1 MRTLAA
7 LTSPS
12 MSLPGRRGRA
22 EVPSLWRDYAVA
34 VYNFSFNLS
43 VQAKREMKQ
52 REEREQ
58 NKQVRETKIPNLTL
72 IVFRADFAA
81 RRSNARTSRCGRQT
95 GPSGPSPAGRWPR
108 VRQRADVPFRAPHR
122 PRWTAA
128 CAERPR
134 TFLPAGHANTRD
146 GVRVVVVVVVVV
158 VVNQREP
165 EELWGILS
173 TQRRLAVARRSS
185 DHGGVT
191 EYDAGEPEGAERLDS
206 HRVPGDDR
214 REGCG
219 GRSGGVEVVRA
230 KCVRCGIWQGVGR
243 QRKSKSRSKSAH
255 RPAHVRR

>member
-1 MRTLAA
+1 MRKTTKGIYAKQNILTHSRTDVRTLAA

-134 TFLPAGHANTRD
+134 TFLPAGALGDPQHAAPPR
-146 GVRVVVVVVVVV
+146 
-158 VVNQREP
+158 
-165 EELWGILS
+165 
-173 TQRRLAVARRSS
+173 
-185 DHGGVT
+185 
-191 EYDAGEPEGAERLDS
+191 
-206 HRVPGDDR
+206 
-214 REGCG
+214 
-219 GRSGGVEVVRA
+219 GRA
-230 KCVRCGIWQGVGR
+230 
-243 QRKSKSRSKSAH
+243 
-255 RPAHVRR
+255 P